1 MPIGRIFTVTIGKQ
15 NSLRQNITG
24 GGKQTAFSTNSGRRE
39 IMTVTKKF
47 FTTMRQ
53 KYLLTL
59 LCSGP
64 VVFLEEDH
72 YVAEDFL
79 PVLNLINDERM
90 KKYPDCDIISMGTYL
105 KSYSY
110 SRDGKIVSQY
120 GYLYVLF

>member
-1 MPIGRIFTVTIGKQ
+1 M
-15 NSLRQNITG
+15 
-24 GGKQTAFSTNSGRRE
+24 
-39 IMTVTKKF
+39 
-47 FTTMRQ
+47 
-53 KYLLTL
+53 TL

-120 GYLYVLF
+120 LTYLWFCSEVIWFLGAASIAAVYRLL